1 MLFHDLSAGATTLR
15 GRRRERQ
22 APESGPDLCAA
33 SEACEKEAMADHTGH
48 LRKRGAVRLSD
59 LVGKAL
65 EPAIARRG
73 FATADLLANWPAIAG
88 SALAEFTAPE
98 KILWPR
104 DTSEEFAPG
113 VLVLKVDG
121 PKAIYVQH
129 ETAEIVERLNAFFG
143 YAAIGQLRII
153 QGPVGKRLPKAPKR
167 DGQPIDEPALAAAVA
182 PVESDA
188 LRAALE
194 RLGRQV
200 LANPLKQA

>member
-1 MLFHDLSAGATTLR
+1 MRRDNLARADRGGRTVRKRPHLSGT
-15 GRRRERQ
+15 
-22 APESGPDLCAA
+22 
-33 SEACEKEAMADHTGH
+33 SEACEKEGMADTGGH
-48 LRKRGAVRLSD
+48 LRKRGAVKLSD
-59 LVGKAL
+59 LVGRAL

-88 SALAEFTAPE
+88 AALADFTAPE

-104 DTSEEFAPG
+104 DRTEEFAPG

-121 PKAIYVQH
+121 PKAIFVQH
-129 ETAEIVERLNAFFG
+129 EAGEIVDRLNAFFG
-143 YAAIGQLRII
+143 YAAIGQIRIV
-153 QGPVGKRLPKAPKR
+153 QGPIGRRQAKVPERAGRTV
-167 DGQPIDEPALAAAVA
+167 DEPTLAAAVA

-200 LANPLKQA
+200 LANPFKEA

>member
-1 MLFHDLSAGATTLR
+1 
-15 GRRRERQ
+15 
-22 APESGPDLCAA
+22 
-33 SEACEKEAMADHTGH
+33 MADNTSQV
-48 LRKRGAVRLSD
+48 RKRGAVKLSD

-88 SALAEFTAPE
+88 AALAEFTAPE

-121 PKAIYVQH
+121 PKAIFVQH
-129 ETAEIVERLNAFFG
+129 ETSEIVDRLNAFFG

-153 QGPVGKRLPKAPKR
+153 QGPVGKRPAKALERASRPV
-167 DGQPIDEPALAAAVA
+167 DEPALAATVA

-200 LANPLKQA
+200 LANPLKEA